1 MEVIYCLIF
10 FTKLGDSEGKDAGGV
25 GGVGFAGNG
34 DFA

>member
-1 MEVIYCLIF
+1 MVMVCLIIYQF
-10 FTKLGDSEGKDAGGV
+10 FVDFEGTDAGGV